1 MLCVRQVRSATQVGE
16 ATLLIKADSSVLQII
31 EQLYLVRVM
40 AEKLKCFLPGNL
52 TANILIV
59 LLSKTTHFLLNLR
72 QIGIGN
78 CCISRIHIIIET
90 VFYCRSDTKFDP
102 GIKSL

>member
-40 AEKLKCFLPGNL
+40 AEKLKCFLLGNL

-59 LLSKTTHFLLNLR
+59 LLSKEKSRFLLRITLGFSILFR
-72 QIGIGN
+72 FFVFVVGYYGIYDKVKD
-78 CCISRIHIIIET
+78 H
-90 VFYCRSDTKFDP
+90 K
-102 GIKSL
+102 K